1 MQQTTNIIKNMEDYP
16 LMLTA
21 DHISEIL
28 HMSKRRAYEV
38 MELKS
43 FPIICKGKLFS
54 QSEAAP
60 KETAQVK
67 WCETCKRTANSQYN
81 FCTIC
86 GSKLQ
91 VLYQ

>member
-1 MQQTTNIIKNMEDYP
+1 MQQTTNTIKNMEDYP

-43 FPIICKGKLFS
+43 FPTIRIGKRKWV
-54 QSEAAP
+54 QREAFFAWL
-60 KETAQVK
+60 KQQEGAS
-67 WCETCKRTANSQYN
+67 A
-81 FCTIC
+81 
-86 GSKLQ
+86 
-91 VLYQ
+91 